1 MCRVP
6 PYVYDS
12 ASNTKSDFD
21 SSQFVWSKNNEQ
33 LNTSGPVLHFPALTV
48 RDSGNYTCTWKTNET
63 SGSKTISLQVEG
75 DSTKD
80 PENSENP
87 DARSV
92 WMIVL
97 VTAGVMFMVF
107 AIPAVIYNRRRK
119 FKAAEENRRESGE
132 KTQTKPQLQQ
142 VSQDSDEETLSKEEV
157 TYASVQKKAKTKGL
171 INRVPQSDEEVLDEG
186 VTYASVCVK
195 PNKPTKQRVHT
206 EQQEEDDSVIYSTVK
221 TA

>member
-1 MCRVP
+1 MCDVNCTH
-6 PYVYDS
+6 S
-12 ASNTKSDFD
+12 

-33 LNTSGPVLHFPALTV
+33 LNTSGPVLHFPALTE
-48 RDSGNYTCTWKTNET
+48 RDSGNYTCTWKTKET

-75 DSTKD
+75 EDLD
-80 PENSENP
+80 G
-87 DARSV
+87 RSV

-119 FKAAEENRRESGE
+119 FKAAEENRGESGE
-132 KTQTKPQLQQ
+132 KTQTKLQSQQ
-142 VSQDSDEETLSKEEV
+142 VSQDPGEETLNKEV
-157 TYASVQKKAKTKGL
+157 THTSIQKKAKTKGSQVTAQL
-171 INRVPQSDEEVLDEG
+171 NQVPQLGEEVLDEE